1 MRHRPPRSVRRAR
14 PPKPRSPIC
23 SLPGGS
29 SRVSSRLSTR
39 ASRRCDS
46 PRSAPS
52 CLRRGIPTS
61 RMRTERI
68 WCRSK
73 RQCIIAP
80 PTQTPGARM
89 RHLAAFLLML
99 AASGAFAYTADEL
112 AVKNAAA
119 KGTPE
124 ELAALNSVRLSG
136 KLRVKRPNG
145 DVTYVYLDPDDFLEI
160 RAVNRRIEHGVPNET
175 VVDYGDYEKVAG
187 VYVPFAVESGP
198 KGSSERVSVQVE
210 KAEANVAA
218 ESRLFQ
224 FPATPASAAK

>member
-23 SLPGGS
+23 SVPGGS

-52 CLRRGIPTS
+52 CPRRGIPTS

-99 AASGAFAYTADEL
+99 AASGALAYTADEL
-112 AVKNAAA
+112 AAKNAAA
-119 KGTPE
+119 KGSPD
-124 ELAALNSVRLSG
+124 ELAALKSVRLPG
-136 KLRVKRPNG
+136 KLRGRRGTLELRYVALIRRPDSIGYEVQLPGPTRGQPFAGEPAGQTNPFQGRDDPENPAAADAKGLSENAADFNG
-145 DVTYVYLDPDDFLEI
+145 VL
-160 RAVNRRIEHGVPNET
+160 
-175 VVDYGDYEKVAG
+175 G
-187 VYVPFAVESGP
+187 VYRA
-198 KGSSERVSVQVE
+198 Q
-210 KAEANVAA
+210 
-218 ESRLFQ
+218 
-224 FPATPASAAK
+224 